1 MGYYIKK
8 SSALASVGD
17 VFWTGGTNWSDN
29 NADKKVYANQSTANS
44 KIVNTDGKNGG
55 FAGASVVSA

>member
-8 SSALASVGD
+8 TRALAAVGD
-17 VFWTGGTNWSDN
+17 VFWTGGDNWSDK
-29 NADKKVYANQSTANS
+29 NADKKVYANQSTANA

-55 FAGASVVSA
+55 FAGASVVSE

>member
-8 SSALASVGD
+8 TSALPSVGD
-17 VFWTGGTNWSDN
+17 VFWTGGDNWSDTI
-29 NADKKVYANQSTANS
+29 ADKKVYANQSTANA

-55 FAGASVVSA
+55 FSGASVVSE